1 MSPVGRQTWDCR
13 VFLPLKL
20 ARDSGT
26 SENNHPLWGSQAL
39 KKGSGFPPD
48 TFDIRVL
55 NGLAERGDIFALPY
69 LKNFLGGNRLLT
81 RFFFLTGRDLTFK
94 LCLNIKQSS

>member
-1 MSPVGRQTWDCR
+1 MENAPENGLIDLAWGRQTWDRR

-20 ARDSGT
+20 ARDCGT

-39 KKGSGFPPD
+39 KKGFGFPPD

-55 NGLAERGDIFALPY
+55 NGLAERATSRLALPE
-69 LKNFLGGNRLLT
+69 KFLGR
-81 RFFFLTGRDLTFK
+81 
-94 LCLNIKQSS
+94 Q